1 MSEPPTTFARLMTP
15 PGRGGIAV
23 IALAGPATRR
33 ILDQCF
39 RPRAAH
45 TRGHAVAAP
54 GQLQLGEI
62 LDGSDVIDEAILT
75 HTPRGAEINIHGGP
89 AATRRVLGRLADLGA
104 QLETDRPTSLLNPA
118 HPRWHNPA
126 VGEELLAALPAAPS
140 LFAATCL
147 ASQWSAG
154 LSQLARE
161 TLDALSTNL
170 SPSGGDDPQGPE
182 GARPHRLASSP
193 PPPKGEELKILAQ
206 RLRQAAGRLATMQK
220 LLNPPEVV
228 LAGPPNAGKSTL
240 ANALVARPVSIV
252 HAMAGTTRDW
262 IREQAVIDGRAVWL
276 TDTAGLWDVDHAVDA
291 EAVRRAW
298 DRIDSADLVLLC
310 NPADAPPENSAS
322 NTMHALHS
330 PRPIHAPTLAVT
342 TKADLLSNGARRSTR
357 SAATTRGAAGA
368 TPRPDQNRND
378 NDPSIH
384 NSELITHNLS
394 VSAETGEGLPA
405 LRTAILEKLGL
416 ADIDPAA
423 PAAFTQRQAD
433 LLNHAADALD
443 IENHEIVISSLSQVL
458 F

>member
-1 MSEPPTTFARLMTP
+1 
-15 PGRGGIAV
+15 
-23 IALAGPATRR
+23 
-33 ILDQCF
+33 
-39 RPRAAH
+39 
-45 TRGHAVAAP
+45 
-54 GQLQLGEI
+54 
-62 LDGSDVIDEAILT
+62 
-75 HTPRGAEINIHGGP
+75 
-89 AATRRVLGRLADLGA
+89 
-104 QLETDRPTSLLNPA
+104 
-118 HPRWHNPA
+118 
-126 VGEELLAALPAAPS
+126 
-140 LFAATCL
+140 
-147 ASQWSAG
+147 
-154 LSQLARE
+154 
-161 TLDALSTNL
+161 
-170 SPSGGDDPQGPE
+170 
-182 GARPHRLASSP
+182 
-193 PPPKGEELKILAQ
+193 LKILAQ
-206 RLRQAAGRLATMQK
+206 RLRQAAGRLTIMQK
-220 LLNPPEVV
+220 LLHPPEVV

-322 NTMHALHS
+322 NTMHALPL
-330 PRPIHAPTLAVT
+330 PRDIHAPTLAVT

-357 SAATTRGAAGA
+357 SAATTREAAGA